1 MKYTKDSENLQSFV
15 NENFKDIYVE
25 PLNQSKLLE
34 LYKHMNTANVAFKTA
49 HIIKNTQIV
58 SDADY
63 VPEEIVPHIRKCI
76 HARSVKFNLKHRE
89 VTFTIHSMNPLSSIR
104 NYVKIAFMWLH
115 LAGNYACSKCSRR
128 LNINVYL
135 TDHTKTLPRFGSV
148 IGRSNVNTAY
158 TTPCA
163 ESTNICIFR
172 EQEWTKVLIHE
183 SFHCLGLDFSE
194 MQNTNADALIGNI
207 FKVNADIRL
216 FEAYC
221 EIWAEIIHSMFL
233 AFFSTKL
240 KDNYGIMMGKLDRI
254 LETEARFSLFQCIKV
269 LDFNNMKYT
278 DLFMESK
285 RRLYR
290 EDSHVLSYY
299 IIKSLLMFNKNAFIN
314 WCSQNN
320 KVLLDFNK
328 TSHNVDKFCD
338 LIRTLSNNKDFLA
351 SAQRIEP
358 WFVYNKLSN
367 TLARKTLRMTVFE
380 LEN

>member
-15 NENFKDIYVE
+15 NDNFKGIYVE

-34 LYKHMNTANVAFKTA
+34 VYQHMNMANTAFKTA
-49 HIIKNTQIV
+49 RIERNTQIV
-58 SDADY
+58 SDIDY
-63 VPEEIVPHIRKCI
+63 APTELMPHIRKCRHVQSI
-76 HARSVKFNLKHRE
+76 QFRLKRRH
-89 VTFTIHSMNPLSSIR
+89 VILTIHSMKPLSSIR
-104 NYVKIAFMWLH
+104 NYVKCVFTWLH
-115 LAGNYACSKCSRR
+115 LASNYACSKCSRS
-128 LNINVYL
+128 LNINLYL

-163 ESTNICIFR
+163 ESTDICIFR
-172 EQEWTKVLIHE
+172 EEEWFKVFIHE
-183 SFHCLGLDFSE
+183 SFHCLGLDFSG
-194 MQNTNADALIGNI
+194 MQNTNADALIGAI

-216 FEAYC
+216 FETYC
-221 EIWAEIIHSMFL
+221 ETWAEIIYSMFL
-233 AFFSTKL
+233 TFFSTKI
-240 KDNYGIMMGKLDRI
+240 KDNYGIMAGKLDRI
-254 LETEARFSLFQCIKV
+254 LETEARFSLFQCVKV
-269 LDFNNMKYT
+269 LDFNNMKYS

-290 EDSHVLSYY
+290 EDTHVLSYY
-299 IIKSLLMFNKNAFIN
+299 IIKSLLLFNKNEFID

-338 LIRTLSNNKDFLA
+338 LIRSLSTNKDFML
-351 SAQRIEP
+351 SAQRMEP
-358 WFVYNKLSN
+358 WFIYNKLSN
-367 TLARKTLRMTVFE
+367 TLARKTLRMTAFE